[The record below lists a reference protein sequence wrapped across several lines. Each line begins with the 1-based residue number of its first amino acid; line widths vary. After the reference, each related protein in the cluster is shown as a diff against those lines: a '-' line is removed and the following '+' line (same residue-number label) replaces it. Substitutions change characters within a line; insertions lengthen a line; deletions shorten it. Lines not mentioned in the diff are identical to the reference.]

1 MKISDNLKVM
11 TLPNIF
17 KKKGI
22 VFLLIFASLLFF
34 FVPKVKAMIVDGGG
48 GGAGAP
54 VNYQFNIWEPAV
66 YQTQEMNQQSFA
78 NETIRATIAS
88 FNDKILGCVN
98 CPPEAQGQSAIQGV
112 GNLIAGMYANPPV
125 SSVEY
130 FADLGR
136 NLGIAQPA
144 YAQGIGFEGL
154 RPVLPI
160 WKVFRNIA
168 YLFFV
173 IVFVFIGFAIMFRL
187 KIDPQTVISIQNA
200 LPKVTVALIL
210 VTFSYAIAGLMIDLI
225 YVFISLLFAILGTQ
239 LTTAQSGITSLQSL
253 LGENVFTASWKMLGG
268 FGFVLAP
275 AEEIKKIME
284 QLLGSFPVIGGLAGL
299 GMGIIL
305 TFVFAVA
312 MAFAMFKLFFSLLIS
327 YISIIVGVIFA
338 PLMLMLEALPG
349 QKGLSSWLKM
359 MLSNIIVFPLT
370 AAIFMLGAILT
381 HGFAQ
386 PGQTGWVAPFLGAG
400 WGTESLSPL
409 IGFGIVL
416 LAPSIVDM
424 VKKAIGAPG
433 LAEGIGAPLGA
444 AVGVMGA
451 GKRAYEERR
460 GITAYREA
468 ERKLKAEA
476 KVLGRHP
483 ELRRIEEK

>member
-11 TLPNIF
+11 TLPRIF
-17 KKKGI
+17 KKKI
-22 VFLLIFASLLFF
+22 FLFLLIFLFF
-34 FVPKVKAMIVDGGG
+34 LFVSPVKAMVVDGGG
-48 GGAGAP
+48 GTAGP
-54 VNYQFNIWEPAV
+54 GHYQFEVWEPAV

-88 FNDKILGCVN
+88 FNDQLLGCVN
-98 CPPEAQGQSAIQGV
+98 CPKEQQEQGAVQNL
-112 GNLIAGMYANPPV
+112 GNLIAGMYSNPPA

-136 NLGIAQPA
+136 NLGIAKPA

-154 RPVLPI
+154 RPILPI
-160 WKVFRNIA
+160 WKAFRNIA

-187 KIDPQTVISIQNA
+187 KIDPQTVIVIQNA
-200 LPKVTVALIL
+200 LPKVIVALIL
-210 VTFSYAIAGLMIDLI
+210 VTFSYAIAGLLIDLI

-239 LTTAQSGITSLQSL
+239 LTKAGSGITSLQQL
-253 LGENVFTASWKMLGG
+253 LGENVFTASWRMLGETR
-268 FGFVLAP
+268 FVTAP
-275 AEEIKKIME
+275 GSQIGEIV
-284 QLLGSFPVIGGLAGL
+284 QSLLGDFPIISNIVGGGVGL
-299 GMGIIL
+299 IV
-305 TFVFAVA
+305 TFIFAIA

-327 YISIIVGVIFA
+327 YISIIVGVIFS

-381 HGFAQ
+381 HGFSQA
-386 PGQTGWVAPFLGAG
+386 GETVWVAPFLGK
-400 WGTESLSPL
+400 WGTANISPL

-416 LAPSIVDM
+416 LAPSIIDM

-433 LAEGIGAPLGA
+433 IGAGIIAPISAAGGVIAAPAGA
-444 AVGVMGA
+444 IFGPTI
-451 GKRAYEERR
+451 E
-460 GITAYREA
+460 AYRKYGG
-468 ERKLKAEA
+468 ERIATA
-476 KVLGRHP
+476 VPGLGRIIPP
-483 ELRRIEEK
+483 EIRKRYEKER

>member
-1 MKISDNLKVM
+1 MNL
-11 TLPNIF
+11 PRIF

-48 GGAGAP
+48 GTSGPGH
-54 VNYQFNIWEPAV
+54 YQFEVWEPAV
-66 YQTQEMNQQSFA
+66 YQSSEMNQQSFA

-88 FNDKILGCVN
+88 FNDQLLGCVN
-98 CPPEAQGQSAIQGV
+98 CPTEYQQQGAIQGA
-112 GNLIAGMYANPPV
+112 GRLIVSMYANPPA

-136 NLGIAQPA
+136 NLGIARPA

-154 RPVLPI
+154 RPILPI
-160 WKVFRNIA
+160 WKLFRNIA

-200 LPKVTVALIL
+200 LPKIIVALIL
-210 VTFSYAIAGLMIDLI
+210 VTFSYAIAGLLIDLI

-239 LTTAQSGITSLQSL
+239 LIKAGSEITSLQGL
-253 LGENVFTASWKMLGG
+253 LGENVFTASWKILGG
-268 FGFVLAP
+268 KNFVTNLGAQTG
-275 AEEIKKIME
+275 EIV
-284 QLLGSFPVIGGLAGL
+284 QSLLGNFPIISNVVGGTVGL
-299 GMGIIL
+299 IV
-305 TFVFAVA
+305 TFVFAIA

-327 YISIIVGVIFA
+327 YISIIVGVIFS

-370 AAIFMLGAILT
+370 AVIFMLGVILT
-381 HGFAQ
+381 KGFEQ
-386 PGQTGWVAPFLGAG
+386 PGQTVWVAPFLGQ
-400 WGTESLSPL
+400 WGTANISPL

-444 AVGVMGA
+444 AAGAPVKAFGYGIRGVAITTEIG
-451 GKRAYEERR
+451 RAWATRFGTR
-460 GITAYREA
+460 GYPQPQPPSPQTPQTPPP
-468 ERKLKAEA
+468 
-476 KVLGRHP
+476 VP
-483 ELRRIEEK
+483 ETRGS